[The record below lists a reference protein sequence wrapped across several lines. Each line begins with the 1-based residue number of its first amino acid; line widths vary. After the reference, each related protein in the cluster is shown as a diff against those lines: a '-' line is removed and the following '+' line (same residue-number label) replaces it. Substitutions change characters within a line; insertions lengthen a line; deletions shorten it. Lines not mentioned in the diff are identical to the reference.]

1 MITVDQIVR
10 EIYKLSDKKVPMKSI
25 DVIVRMTFETITEH
39 LNNNEQVNI
48 ADFGSFSLTSDIK
61 KQLVRIK
68 KQTKTK
74 S

>member
-1 MITVDQIVR
+1 MITCDQIVR
-10 EIYKLSDKKVPMKSI
+10 EIYKASDKKVPMKSI

-48 ADFGSFSLTSDIK
+48 ADFGSFALTSDIK

-68 KQTKTK
+68 KQTKPK
-74 S
+74 G